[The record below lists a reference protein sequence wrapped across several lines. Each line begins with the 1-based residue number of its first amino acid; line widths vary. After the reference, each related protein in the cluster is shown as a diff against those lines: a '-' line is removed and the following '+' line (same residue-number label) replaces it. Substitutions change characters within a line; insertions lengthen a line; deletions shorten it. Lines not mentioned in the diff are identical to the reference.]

1 MELKVSKI
9 IAAMPVLWL
18 EVGDESSP
26 DSDRAY
32 LERNLIALLS
42 GPSGPLDLP
51 SAKWLGRWSS
61 REAIGFS
68 GLWNVNH
75 VYEEYDPH
83 ALDVFEK
90 YIESTEG
97 ISKPIKASLAPQGW
111 RSRISKSGMPRQQL
125 KLV

>member
-1 MELKVSKI
+1 
-9 IAAMPVLWL
+9 MPVLWL
-18 EVGDESSP
+18 EVDDEPSP

-51 SAKWLGRWSS
+51 STNWLGRWSS
-61 REAIGFS
+61 REAIAFS

-75 VYEEYDPH
+75 VYEEYDPL

-90 YIESTEG
+90 YIECAEG
-97 ISKPIKASLAPQGW
+97 LTKPIRKSLSPPGW
-111 RSRISKSGMPRQQL
+111 RSRILKSGMPRQQL